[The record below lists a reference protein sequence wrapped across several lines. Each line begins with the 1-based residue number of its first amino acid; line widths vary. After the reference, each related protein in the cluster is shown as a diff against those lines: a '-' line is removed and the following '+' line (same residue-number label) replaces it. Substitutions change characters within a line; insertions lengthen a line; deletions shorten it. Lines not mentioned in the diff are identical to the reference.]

1 MRKHLKW
8 RTLDKVLLIVAIFAL
23 RNHVLGDKV
32 ISEGGPSK
40 GSKGSK
46 FNVHGRKIDR
56 VDLFEEQIIL
66 LLRVFIPHA
75 KTERVVRRG
84 IKSKAEKYCVAV
96 AGCRRG
102 VGGCGA

>member
-1 MRKHLKW
+1 M
-8 RTLDKVLLIVAIFAL
+8 AIFAL

-32 ISEGGPSK
+32 ISEGGP
-40 GSKGSK
+40 SKGSK

-75 KTERVVRRG
+75 KTERVVRHG

-102 VGGCGA
+102 VGGSGA